1 MDNFF
6 DIPEKAEVTS
16 VDKNGGRNDK
26 KTIVQLVYYPNYQK
40 YLKNLFTLKLIHV

>member
-26 KTIVQLVYYPNYQK
+26 KAIVQLYIIQII
-40 YLKNLFTLKLIHV
+40 KNI